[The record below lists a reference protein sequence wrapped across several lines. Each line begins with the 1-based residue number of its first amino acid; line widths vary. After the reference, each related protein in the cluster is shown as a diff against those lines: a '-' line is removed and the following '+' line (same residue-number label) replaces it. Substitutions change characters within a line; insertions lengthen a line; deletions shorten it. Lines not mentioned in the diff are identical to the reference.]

1 MAIRFLKANC
11 RQDDGTYIL
20 RQSTDGEALHL
31 YDLGLASSSKQKHF
45 KWMLAMLSY
54 RFAIRLGHHIKIAT
68 VRCRVQ
74 IRQRQM
80 HLFTR
85 YYFTLFYLTE
95 LQCGLISSSNLYSFL
110 QCAVLCFA
118 FHFYPSSLFFISVL
132 HFCSSFLFFNSV
144 LHFFSSS
151 LFFISVLHF
160 YSSFLFFIS
169 ILHFCLL

>member
-1 MAIRFLKANC
+1 MTIRFLKANC

-85 YYFTLFYLTE
+85 YSSTLLYLTE
-95 LQCGLISSSNLYSFL
+95 LQCALLSLSKLYSFL
-110 QCAVLCFA
+110 RYTLLCSS

-132 HFCSSFLFFNSV
+132 HFYSSV
-144 LHFFSSS
+144 
-151 LFFISVLHF
+151 LFFI
-160 YSSFLFFIS
+160 
-169 ILHFCLL
+169 CLL

>member
-1 MAIRFLKANC
+1 MTIRFLKANC

-95 LQCGLISSSNLYSFL
+95 LQCALISLSPYSFL
-110 QCAVLCFA
+110 QCTIRSPPLLLC
-118 FHFYPSSLFFISVL
+118 PSFLFFCSVL
-132 HFCSSFLFFNSV
+132 HFC
-144 LHFFSSS
+144 
-151 LFFISVLHF
+151 
-160 YSSFLFFIS
+160 
-169 ILHFCLL
+169 LL